1 MAEEDAQKTA
11 PEAKPKG
18 LWGVLSGAMSS
29 PWMLA
34 ILAAVLGAVFQELSW
49 RYQNNV
55 DDTKAAATNARGTV
69 SRLTQLANER
79 FSATSQLVDTLKD
92 SPGEAAKKAAQDRHW
107 ESKKNWEVGFMDL
120 FSQIKFYVDVPFG
133 APDDNWINRASN
145 INCTKYTLKSLSTD
159 EDSTIPYPAAFLL
172 AVLNQCFSTLDNAIK
187 GVKLPKA
194 ALSRADL
201 EKLFE
206 GADAQLQHIWNVN
219 NVLRCVIDGRA
230 EKIHTSLNKPFSPF
244 WDLIDLATE
253 EPYPRPDETLCLRD
267 YAADSTLGEASLA
280 DK

>member
-11 PEAKPKG
+11 PEARPKG

-29 PWMLA
+29 PWMVA
-34 ILAAVLGAVFQELSW
+34 ILAALFGAVFQELSW

-55 DDTKAAATNARGTV
+55 EDTKVAAANALGTG

-79 FSATSQLVDTLKD
+79 FSATSQLVDTLKN
-92 SPGEAAKKAAQDRHW
+92 SPGEAAKKAAQDRYW
-107 ESKKNWEVGFMDL
+107 ESKKTWEIGFTDL
-120 FSQIKFYVDVPFG
+120 FSQLKFYVDAPFG
-133 APDDNWINRASN
+133 APDDNWIKQASD
-145 INCTKYTLKSLSTD
+145 INCTKYTLKSLSPD
-159 EDSTIPYPAAFLL
+159 EDSPTPYPAAFLL
-172 AVLNQCFSTLDNAIK
+172 AVLNQCFATLDQAIK
-187 GVKLPKA
+187 GAKPTKA
-194 ALSRADL
+194 ALSREDL
-201 EKLFE
+201 DKLFE

-244 WDLIDLATE
+244 LELVDLTTE
-253 EPYPRPDETLCLRD
+253 EPYPRPDEAECLRD
-267 YAADSTLGEASLA
+267 YAEDQKLGEASLA